1 MEASFSGADKGELKD
16 THFSTENF
24 MLVGRRLLEA
34 LLIYCKIDV
43 NSCIQQLQVKN
54 KKETETNLKKS
65 PTDIS
70 SIKV

>member
-1 MEASFSGADKGELKD
+1 MWRELKIPNVFTMEASFSGADRGELKD

-43 NSCIQQLQVKN
+43 NACI
-54 KKETETNLKKS
+54 
-65 PTDIS
+65 
-70 SIKV
+70 